1 MELIQVNRAGI
12 LDAAGG
18 IWCRTPSQPGRVLLH
33 RMGGCLFGRVARSAV
48 MSCGPSH
55 RGGARTLNGC
65 CLIGGCSYEGHVV
78 PRPFA
83 PGRCSYIE
91 RCRHVGRVAPTGVM
105 SCPVL
110 RTRGG
115 CSYVE
120 WGCRRFG
127 RVARMGGISCSVLRT
142 GGGAPTLNVP
152 PRPR

>member
-18 IWCRTPSQPGRVLLH
+18 IWCRTPSHPGRVLLH
-33 RMGGCLFGRVARSAV
+33 RMGG
-48 MSCGPSH
+48 
-55 RGGARTLNGC
+55 

-120 WGCRRFG
+120 WGCRGFG
-127 RVARMGGISCSVLRT
+127 RVARMGGAFRARAFAP